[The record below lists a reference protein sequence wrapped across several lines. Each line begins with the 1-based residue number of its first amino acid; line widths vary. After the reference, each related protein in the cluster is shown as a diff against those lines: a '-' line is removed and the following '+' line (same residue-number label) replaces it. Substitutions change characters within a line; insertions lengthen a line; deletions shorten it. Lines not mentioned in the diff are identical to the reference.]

1 MGSPQAKGRPRLS
14 ETTHTQPT
22 MNKPLLSAAS
32 AAARFGLT
40 ALICAGSALAQN
52 VTKDTSKDKEEPQKL
67 EKFVVTGSLIPIAA
81 GSPAIPITV
90 INAQEIE
97 KTGVSTDLLEVLKK
111 SEPSF
116 YGANNI
122 GSENGNVASGS
133 TNGGSAVALRNRA
146 TLVLIN
152 GRRAAISPVIASG
165 GAGFVDVSVIPIAA
179 VERIEVL
186 SDGASAT
193 YGSDAVSGVVNIILK
208 TNYTGAEVGGRY
220 GWSPN
225 KGKYAERSYFAVAGA
240 TQGKTSVTITTE
252 WKSSDP
258 LIQKE
263 RDYATGLFRTPTY
276 AGTLNIGND
285 FYYLNPSLN
294 APPTN
299 RDLTAAGVVAAGI
312 YQGPMSQTA
321 VQAFLDLANYPT
333 LKLQAE
339 RRSFTAAAEHKLTDN
354 ITLFADFIYSL
365 NETESVLN
373 AQPVSG
379 NVAGNN
385 PNNPFDVTVTA
396 RNRFLKFPRIYDN
409 ESTSIRGV
417 LGMKGTLGG
426 SWTYETAADFNRS
439 NHHYRN
445 KNLIDGAKY
454 TELTN
459 SGAYNPFAREQAAG
473 VIESMI
479 GTQVRDYQSELNS
492 FDVRVN
498 GDLFQLPAGMLQMGF
513 GAETRWE
520 TLSFVN
526 DRLDQTGGW
535 LAATPRQPFASRQ
548 TVDGFFAEARIP
560 VFGGRYQLPGFHL
573 LEFSAAGRHDIYSK
587 TSDPTVPKYSMRWL
601 PFNDELAL
609 RATYSESF
617 SAPSLY
623 DLFGPVS
630 SGFTSGINIVRYNG
644 QGQSLGITTG
654 SRQYRSQSGSNANL
668 NPSQSRNWTAGVVW
682 SPKAVKGFSI
692 SADWF
697 NIDERDLI
705 SSISSTLIVNDVEQK
720 GAASSY
726 ASLVRI
732 GTSVSGESHF
742 TDGTAITAPGQMS
755 SGPSDAV
762 WISNSIVNVAGV
774 WQSGADIQLDYN
786 YDAKEYGRFHL
797 GSATTFIKNYT
808 IQSLPTDTPTN
819 YQDSWSGTS
828 VYARYRVHS
837 RLDWNLKSWSASF
850 ANTYVPSIDD
860 IANPTPYRVSRYNS
874 WDIQLGHTFQGMGNR
889 WLKGLNVS
897 VGVNNFTNAMPPYIP
912 SESNQ
917 SHDINA
923 YDAIG
928 RFVYMQAKYK
938 F

>member
-1 MGSPQAKGRPRLS
+1 
-14 ETTHTQPT
+14 
-22 MNKPLLSAAS
+22 MNKSLTSVANAAL
-32 AAARFGLT
+32 RFGLMALLGSGVTFAQT
-40 ALICAGSALAQN
+40 AAK
-52 VTKDTSKDKEEPQKL
+52 TDKDEATKL

-90 INAQEIE
+90 ITSAEIE
-97 KTGVSTDLLEVLKK
+97 KTGVSTDLLDVLKK
-111 SEPSF
+111 SEPNF

-122 GSENGNVASGS
+122 GSENGNVSSGS
-133 TNGGSAVALRNRA
+133 TNGGSALALRNRA

-152 GRRAAISPVIASG
+152 GRRAVLSPVIASG
-165 GAGFVDVSVIPIAA
+165 GAGFVDVSVIPLAA
-179 VERIEVL
+179 VERVEVL

-193 YGSDAVSGVVNIILK
+193 YGSDAVSGVVNIIMK
-208 TNYTGAEVGGRY
+208 TNYNGSEFGGRY

-240 TQGKTSVTITTE
+240 SSQKTSLTVTTE

-258 LIQKE
+258 IIQFE
-263 RDYATGLFRTPTY
+263 RDFSTGLFRTPTY

-285 FYYLNPSLN
+285 FYYLNPSRN
-294 APPTN
+294 APPTGL
-299 RDLTAAGVVAAGI
+299 DLTAAQVVAQGI
-312 YQGPMSQTA
+312 YQGPMSQGA
-321 VQAFLDLANYPT
+321 VGAYLDLAGYPT

-339 RRSFTAAAEHKLTDN
+339 RRSFTAAIDHRLTDST
-354 ITLFADFIYSL
+354 TLFGDFIYSL

-379 NVAGNN
+379 NVVASN

-409 ESTSIRGV
+409 ESTSLRGV
-417 LGMKGTLGG
+417 VGIKGSLRAGW
-426 SWTYETAADFNRS
+426 SYELAGDFNRT

-445 KNLIDGAKY
+445 KNLIDAAKY

-459 SGAYNPFAREQAAG
+459 SGAYNPFARVQAAG
-473 VIESMI
+473 VIESML
-479 GTQVRDYQSELNS
+479 GTQVRDYQSELNG
-492 FDVRVN
+492 FDLRVN
-498 GDLFQLPAGMLQMGF
+498 GEVFQLPAGPVQMGF

-520 TLSFVN
+520 ALSFVN

-535 LAATPRQPFASRQ
+535 LAATPRQPFSSRSN
-548 TVDGFFAEARIP
+548 VDGLFTEMRLP
-560 VFGGRYQLPGFHL
+560 VFGGKSERPGFHL
-573 LEFSAAGRHDIYSK
+573 LELSLAVRHDIYSK

-601 PFNDELAL
+601 PFNDELAF
-609 RATYSESF
+609 RGTYSESF

-630 SGFTSGINIVRYNG
+630 QGFTSAINIARYDSSGNPMG
-644 QGQSLGITTG
+644 TTTG
-654 SRQYRSQSGSNANL
+654 SRQYRSQSGSNPKL

-682 SPKAVKGFSI
+682 SPKAIKGFSV

-705 SSISSTLIVNDVEQK
+705 SSISSSLIVSDVEK
-720 GAASSY
+720 LGAKSNY
-726 ASLVRI
+726 ASLVKI
-732 GTSVSGESHF
+732 ATSVAGESHF
-742 TDGTAITAPGQMS
+742 SDGAAVTAPGQMS

-774 WQSGADIQLDYN
+774 WQDGADIQFNYN
-786 YDAKEYGRFHL
+786 FDTKTHGRFAF
-797 GSATTFIKNYT
+797 SNATTYIRSYVV
-808 IQSLPTDTPTN
+808 QSLPTDAPTQ
-819 YQDSWSGTS
+819 YQDGYSGSS
-828 VYARYRVHS
+828 VYARYRMQN
-837 RLDWNLKSWSASF
+837 RLNWTFKDWSASL
-850 ANTYVPSIDD
+850 AHTYVPSIDD
-860 IANPTPYRVSRYNS
+860 LANGSPYRVSHYNTA
-874 WDIQLGHTFQGMGNR
+874 DIQVGHTFRGSNSR
-889 WLKGLNVS
+889 WLKGLNLT
-897 VGVNNFTNAMPPYIP
+897 VGVNNFTNAMPPLIP
-912 SESNQ
+912 SEGNQ

-928 RFVYMQAKYK
+928 RFVYMQARYK